1 MFEDARDYIAG
12 FLLVFGPGI
21 LGLFLLVYAMFNMDV
36 SSALVGW
43 FSGFLSFWTVFLVL
57 SLFERERGEWE

>member
-1 MFEDARDYIAG
+1 MLRDYVAG

-43 FSGFLSFWTVFLVL
+43 VSGFLPFWTVFLVL
-57 SLFERERGEWE
+57 SFMAKERGEWE